1 MDPKIRLL
9 VVSVIISVILWLVG
23 GFAFGHSQ
31 AAHTFGI
38 ISVFVS
44 ICLVGYAAGNLMNTP
59 ELPHGG
65 KE

>member
-23 GFAFGHSQ
+23 GFAFGHTQ
-31 AAHTFGI
+31 FAHIFGI
-38 ISVFVS
+38 ICVFVS
-44 ICLVGYAAGNLMNTP
+44 IALVGYAAGNLMNTP
-59 ELPHGG
+59 EMPHG